1 MVLTLTDY
9 HSAYSNV
16 ATEPHFGGE
25 QMDFGYTSQCGI
37 FLMMMHFPIDYSES
51 STTWQEIGSFVSALI
66 GLSL

>member
-16 ATEPHFGGE
+16 ATEPH
-25 QMDFGYTSQCGI
+25 FGYTSQCGI